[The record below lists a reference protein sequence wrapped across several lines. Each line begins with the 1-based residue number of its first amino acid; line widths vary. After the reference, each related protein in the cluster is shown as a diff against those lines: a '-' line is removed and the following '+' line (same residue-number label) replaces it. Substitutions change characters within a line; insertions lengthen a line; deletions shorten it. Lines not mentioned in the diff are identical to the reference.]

1 MGQQRQRAPAILLR
15 SNRANLQINKK
26 SNLRSFFSSALR
38 FRHRL
43 DLNAADFDALMV
55 GKDQAPKSWLD
66 RRATMRP
73 HAAFHRGRIWVV
85 FCFSAPHDVPVAHTD
100 SVDHR
105 SVV

>member
-15 SNRANLQINKK
+15 SNRANPQKNKK

-55 GKDQAPKSWLD
+55 GKDQAPKSGLD
-66 RRATMRP
+66 RPVRSTGHDAAPCSLRSGPHLGRFLFFRAARRASGP
-73 HAAFHRGRIWVV
+73 HQ
-85 FCFSAPHDVPVAHTD
+85 
-100 SVDHR
+100 
-105 SVV
+105 